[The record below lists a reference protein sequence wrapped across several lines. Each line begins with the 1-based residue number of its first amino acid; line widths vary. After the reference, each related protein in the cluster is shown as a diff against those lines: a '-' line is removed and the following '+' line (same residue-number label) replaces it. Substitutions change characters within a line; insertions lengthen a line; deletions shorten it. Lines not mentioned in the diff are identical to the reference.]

1 MITKF
6 IRLPDDENPEY
17 EILYLYFRERREHFL
32 LLGREEFKGE
42 SSQSESSSEES
53 AAVYDSDD
61 GQEEDVDDDSP
72 YFVKIT
78 LDGQFLMHLKEP
90 NLVNG

>member
-1 MITKF
+1 MELVLVVGGCTGGPG
-6 IRLPDDENPEY
+6 RLV
-17 EILYLYFRERREHFL
+17 
-32 LLGREEFKGE
+32 
-42 SSQSESSSEES
+42 SEWMSTWVVGVNGASEASSEES